1 MTNNLGKRLVGYMAE
16 ATFLRSAEA
25 GLANAKKNLPYIV
38 RTITELNA
46 KQTGQVPDI
55 AMVISAGPSLH
66 RKDPA
71 KLLLKYQYDGPI
83 VCMDS
88 SLGYCLRN
96 GLIPDYV
103 VVVDPDESRVVRWFG
118 DHMLEDRA
126 DDEYFH
132 RQELDPTM
140 HQNTL
145 SWNRQIMELVDTHG
159 PKIKAVLATSVH
171 PVVRDRCLEAGMAVY
186 WWNPMYDDYEKPD
199 SFSRGIYELT
209 NKTPLMVTGGN
220 VGTSSWVFAAST
232 LKAKKVAL
240 TGMDLGYPPDNPIS
254 GTQYFTD
261 LLELFGDRIEEAFI
275 DVYNPH
281 LKETWYADP
290 AYYWFREGFL
300 ELAKL
305 APCKT
310 YNCTEG
316 GTLFGEGLE
325 FIKLENFLK
334 THLEARSNGLKAD
347 QI

>member
-1 MTNNLGKRLVGYMAE
+1 
-16 ATFLRSAEA
+16 
-25 GLANAKKNLPYIV
+25 
-38 RTITELNA
+38 
-46 KQTGQVPDI
+46 
-55 AMVISAGPSLH
+55 
-66 RKDPA
+66 
-71 KLLLKYQYDGPI
+71 
-83 VCMDS
+83 
-88 SLGYCLRN
+88 
-96 GLIPDYV
+96 
-103 VVVDPDESRVVRWFG
+103 
-118 DHMLEDRA
+118 
-126 DDEYFH
+126 
-132 RQELDPTM
+132 
-140 HQNTL
+140 
-145 SWNRQIMELVDTHG
+145 
-159 PKIKAVLATSVH
+159 
-171 PVVRDRCLEAGMAVY
+171 
-186 WWNPMYDDYEKPD
+186 
-199 SFSRGIYELT
+199 
-209 NKTPLMVTGGN
+209 
-220 VGTSSWVFAAST
+220 
-232 LKAKKVAL
+232 L

-325 FIKLENFLK
+325 FIKLEDFLK